1 MHNCNIS
8 EVLIILIVSSD
19 NNDHNFFIF
28 KQIHFEEN
36 HSKEDQ
42 AFLQSIKD
50 LFGKAK
56 KKILSDEDQQQLEGG
71 AVTGAVQKVRDFT
84 ILPLYLHVKKV

>member
-1 MHNCNIS
+1 
-8 EVLIILIVSSD
+8 L
-19 NNDHNFFIF
+19 
-28 KQIHFEEN
+28 HFEEN

-56 KKILSDEDQQQLEGG
+56 KKILSDEDQGCYSKNNTNYLFHSNVNFVTANVKNNSHLILYCQQ
-71 AVTGAVQKVRDFT
+71 
-84 ILPLYLHVKKV
+84 